1 MFMMLQLSIIP
12 CLLLHLQAA
21 VATGQKCYPEG
32 PLVPKPVN
40 LTDSPAFTD
49 AMRNLTG
56 ILDDASSGKINVS
69 WPVENVSFSVG
80 VVAFDQEEPNV
91 PIWEY
96 HHLAKNNAEGTRVLD
111 RHSQW
116 LIGSVSKVFT
126 TYIMLTSGIDID
138 KSVIEYLPELR
149 NASSKSPWE
158 NITLK
163 MLSSHLAGVPVDC
176 KYSI

>member
-1 MFMMLQLSIIP
+1 M
-12 CLLLHLQAA
+12 
-21 VATGQKCYPEG
+21 
-32 PLVPKPVN
+32 
-40 LTDSPAFTD
+40 
-49 AMRNLTG
+49 
-56 ILDDASSGKINVS
+56 
-69 WPVENVSFSVG
+69 
-80 VVAFDQEEPNV
+80 AFDQEEPNV